1 MITFATVKRNDSIRP
16 RLALF
21 QAVLF
26 CLIVASGTVFMHKH
40 KTRDG
45 RIIIHTHP
53 YNLKTDPD
61 TNPHHQSETEI
72 YLLDAI
78 FHGRFLQTDFTTYEQ
93 PVIEPFTVAYLPY
106 RTQDR
111 RVATTSYRS
120 TRAPPYFN

>member
-1 MITFATVKRNDSIRP
+1 MKRHANNIRSK
-16 RLALF
+16 LALF
-21 QAVLF
+21 QALLF

-53 YNLKTDPD
+53 YNLKTNPD

-78 FHGRFLQTDFTTYEQ
+78 FQGRFLQTDFTSYEQ
-93 PVIEPFTVAYLPY
+93 PVIEPFTMAYLPY
-106 RTQDR
+106 RTHH
-111 RVATTSYRS
+111 VHIEATRYRP

>member
-1 MITFATVKRNDSIRP
+1 MKRHNNIRA

-45 RIIIHTHP
+45 RIVIHTHP
-53 YNLKTDPD
+53 YNLKTDPNK
-61 TNPHHQSETEI
+61 NPHHQSETEV

-78 FHGRFLQTDFTTYEQ
+78 FQGSFLQTDFTTYEQ
-93 PVIEPFTVAYLPY
+93 PIVQPLTVAYIPY
-106 RTQDR
+106 HISKIRIDTPNSR
-111 RVATTSYRS
+111 CP
-120 TRAPPYFN
+120 RAPPYFN

>member
-1 MITFATVKRNDSIRP
+1 MKRHANNIRSK
-16 RLALF
+16 LALF

-26 CLIVASGTVFMHKH
+26 GLIVASGTVFMHKH

-53 YNLKTDPD
+53 YNLKTDPS

-78 FHGRFLQTDFTTYEQ
+78 LSGRFLHTNFTSYEQ
-93 PVIEPFTVAYLPY
+93 PFIEPLTIAYLPY
-106 RTQDR
+106 RR
-111 RVATTSYRS
+111 RDVHLDTTRYGP
-120 TRAPPYFN
+120 TRAPPHFN

>member
-1 MITFATVKRNDSIRP
+1 MKRSNNIRP
-16 RLALF
+16 KLALF

-61 TNPHHQSETEI
+61 TSPHHQSDTEI
-72 YLLDAI
+72 HLLDAI
-78 FHGRFLQTDFTTYEQ
+78 FQGSFVHTPFVTYEQ
-93 PVIEPFTVAYLPY
+93 PIIVPFSVAYLPY
-106 RTQDR
+106 RTLWRQVDGVDYAYLR
-111 RVATTSYRS
+111 G
-120 TRAPPYFN
+120 PPSAH

>member
-1 MITFATVKRNDSIRP
+1 MKRNDSIRSK
-16 RLALF
+16 LALF

-26 CLIVASGTVFMHKH
+26 ALIVASGTVFMHKH

-53 YNLKTDPD
+53 YNLKTD
-61 TNPHHQSETEI
+61 TNTSPHHQSETEI

-93 PVIEPFTVAYLPY
+93 PIIKPFTVAYLPY
-106 RTQDR
+106 RTPDNPVKTIR
-111 RVATTSYRS
+111 HRS
-120 TRAPPYFN
+120 SRAPPYFN

>member
-1 MITFATVKRNDSIRP
+1 MKRSNNIRP
-16 RLALF
+16 ILALF

-61 TNPHHQSETEI
+61 STPHHQSDTEI
-72 YLLDAI
+72 HLLDAI
-78 FHGRFLQTDFTTYEQ
+78 FQASFVQTPFTNYEQ
-93 PVIEPFTVAYLPY
+93 PLITPFSVAYLGY
-106 RTQDR
+106 RTLSLQANSIAYAYLR
-111 RVATTSYRS
+111 G
-120 TRAPPYFN
+120 PPHIN

>member
-1 MITFATVKRNDSIRP
+1 MRNATNIRSK
-16 RLALF
+16 LALF

-26 CLIVASGTVFMHKH
+26 GLIVASGTVFMHKH

-45 RIIIHTHP
+45 RIVIHTHP

-72 YLLDAI
+72 YLLDAL
-78 FHGRFLQTDFTTYEQ
+78 FQGRFLQTDFTVYEQ
-93 PVIEPFTVAYLPY
+93 PLITSFTVAYLPY
-106 RTQDR
+106 RAQDTQP
-111 RVATTSYRS
+111 TTIERRS

>member
-1 MITFATVKRNDSIRP
+1 MKKHSDNIRS

-53 YNLKTDPD
+53 YNLKADPA

-78 FHGRFLQTDFTTYEQ
+78 FQGRFLQTDFTTYEQ
-93 PVIEPFTVAYLPY
+93 PVIKPFTVAYRPY
-106 RTQDR
+106 RTADVQL
-111 RVATTSYRS
+111 AAIYHRS
-120 TRAPPYFN
+120 PRAPPYFN

>member
-1 MITFATVKRNDSIRP
+1 MGRNKSIRQ

-53 YNLKTDPD
+53 YNLKADPD
-61 TNPHHQSETEI
+61 ANPHHESESEI
-72 YLLDAI
+72 YLLDAL
-78 FHGRFLQTDFTTYEQ
+78 FQGRFLQTDFITYEQ
-93 PVIEPFTVAYLPY
+93 PAAEPFTVAYLPY
-106 RTQDR
+106 RLRDVQLASANR
-111 RVATTSYRS
+111 RSP
-120 TRAPPYFN
+120 RAPPYSN